1 MKTPL
6 DNDLNKVYES
16 FNQNHNHLRQ
26 TLMASLADRSKQH
39 KKTSRIAHIKA
50 FVGDTIMK
58 SRITK
63 LAAAAVTIIA
73 VLIGISQLD
82 VFTNESSVAFG
93 EVLGHIQTSSY
104 NFDLTGVPITEEQ
117 PSEAATIQA
126 MVLELGRLRM
136 DCSAPKIS
144 SITDFNTGKCLL
156 LFHQNKTGVLIE
168 DLVIDMEDGIGDM
181 EDGLGGIYA
190 LFSRPIEN
198 LWNLQDGTQE
208 DLGEKQ
214 IDGQTVTGFR
224 VFQKDPYF
232 EYDITI
238 WANITTGVPILV
250 EVLPK
255 PLDTSHPSIKWI
267 MNNFILD
274 VEPDEKLFNL
284 EVPEGYTLS
293 QQWDLDELQPDAEHS
308 AEAKKIVE
316 MLELWP
322 RGQKT
327 KAVEILL
334 GLDWAQPLEFGNEPY
349 IFSITEKA
357 YISLKF
363 EDQKRAWDEIM
374 AIVETVRQ
382 IAYEVLNLGQAAVSA
397 QNYKEAERYFE
408 AGLQLG
414 KLLDR
419 NPESMII
426 VRLLGIVVEKK
437 TLNEMINLYTT
448 TKNQEKLRDAE
459 EQLRAAEAELRKLKQ
474 RK

>member
-1 MKTPL
+1 MKTSL
-6 DNDLNKVYES
+6 DNDLKKAYEA
-16 FNQNHNHLRQ
+16 FNQKHDQLRES
-26 TLMASLADRSKQH
+26 LMASLAGTSKQH
-39 KKTSRIAHIKA
+39 KQRSKFAHIGA
-50 FVGDTIMK
+50 FIGDTIMK
-58 SRITK
+58 SRMTK

-93 EVLGHIQTSSY
+93 EVLGYIQTSSY

-117 PSEAATIQA
+117 PSEAFTIQA
-126 MVLELGRLRM
+126 MVLELGRLRL
-136 DCSAPKIS
+136 DCSAEKIS

-156 LFHQNKTGVLIE
+156 IFHQKKAGVLME
-168 DLVIDMEDGIGDM
+168 NLVIKNMKTEDGI
-181 EDGLGGIYA
+181 GGIYA

-208 DLGEKQ
+208 NLGEKQ

-238 WANITTGVPILV
+238 WANKTTGVPILV

-284 EVPEGYTLS
+284 EVPEGYTFSHQL
-293 QQWDLDELQPDAEHS
+293 DLDELQTDAEPS

-334 GLDWAQPLEFGNEPY
+334 GIDWAQPLEFGNEPY

-363 EDQKRAWDEIM
+363 EDQKRAWDEVR
-374 AIVETVRQ
+374 AIAETVMQ
-382 IAYEVLNLGQAAVSA
+382 IVYEVLNLGQAAVSA

-419 NPESMII
+419 NPESMIM
-426 VRLLGIVVEKK
+426 VRWVGIAVEKK

-459 EQLRAAEAELRKLKQ
+459 EQLRAAEAERRKLSGGS
-474 RK
+474 

>member
-1 MKTPL
+1 MKSVKDIKQSIRKLQVESRDEIHGRVL
-6 DNDLNKVYES
+6 DKLLRVLDKS
-16 FNQNHNHLRQ
+16 KRQ
-26 TLMASLADRSKQH
+26 TAVKQANIW
-39 KKTSRIAHIKA
+39 RM
-50 FVGDTIMK
+50 IMR

-63 LAAAAVTIIA
+63 LAAAAVIIIT
-73 VLIGISQLD
+73 VFIGINHFVGSID
-82 VFTNESSVAFG
+82 GTSIAFG
-93 EVLGHIQTSSY
+93 EVLGYIQTSSY

-117 PSEAATIQA
+117 PSEAFTIQA
-126 MVLELGRLRM
+126 MVLELGRLRL

-156 LFHQNKTGVLIE
+156 IFHQKKAGVLME
-168 DLVIDMEDGIGDM
+168 NLVIKNMKTEDGI
-181 EDGLGGIYA
+181 GGIYA

-208 DLGEKQ
+208 NLGEKQ
-214 IDGQTVTGFR
+214 IDGQRVTGFR

-238 WANITTGVPILV
+238 WANKTTGVPILV

-293 QQWDLDELQPDAEHS
+293 QQWDLDELQPDAEPS

-363 EDQKRAWDEIM
+363 EDQKRI
-374 AIVETVRQ
+374 
-382 IAYEVLNLGQAAVSA
+382 
-397 QNYKEAERYFE
+397 
-408 AGLQLG
+408 
-414 KLLDR
+414 
-419 NPESMII
+419 
-426 VRLLGIVVEKK
+426 
-437 TLNEMINLYTT
+437 
-448 TKNQEKLRDAE
+448 
-459 EQLRAAEAELRKLKQ
+459 
-474 RK
+474 

>member
-1 MKTPL
+1 MSSSENIEKLVKNL
-6 DNDLNKVYES
+6 DLDIDTNPEIDRVI
-16 FNQNHNHLRQ
+16 LRELLEAQ
-26 TLMASLADRSKQH
+26 EKSKQTYSALV
-39 KKTSRIAHIKA
+39 KANIRRI
-50 FVGDTIMK
+50 IMK
-58 SRITK
+58 SPITK
-63 LAAAAVTIIA
+63 LAAAAVIIIA
-73 VLIGISQLD
+73 VFIGIHYPGGSI
-82 VFTNESSVAFG
+82 NGASVAFG
-93 EVLGHIQTSSY
+93 EVLGYIQTSSY
-104 NFDLTGVPITEEQ
+104 NFDLTGVPIEQ
-117 PSEAATIQA
+117 PSEAFTIQA
-126 MVLELGRLRM
+126 MVLELGRLRL

-156 LFHQNKTGVLIE
+156 IFHQKKAGVLME
-168 DLVIDMEDGIGDM
+168 NLVIKNMKTEDGI
-181 EDGLGGIYA
+181 GGIYA

-208 DLGEKQ
+208 NLGEKQ
-214 IDGQTVTGFR
+214 IDGQRVTGFR

-238 WANITTGVPILV
+238 WANKTTGVPILV

-293 QQWDLDELQPDAEHS
+293 QQWDLDELQPDAEPS

-363 EDQKRAWDEIM
+363 EDQKRAWDEVR
-374 AIVETVRQ
+374 AIAETVMQ
-382 IAYEVLNLGQAAVSA
+382 IVYEVLNLGQAAVSA

-419 NPESMII
+419 NPESMIM
-426 VRLLGIVVEKK
+426 VRLVGIAVEKK

-459 EQLRAAEAELRKLKQ
+459 EQLRAAEAEKEEIKRRK
-474 RK
+474 